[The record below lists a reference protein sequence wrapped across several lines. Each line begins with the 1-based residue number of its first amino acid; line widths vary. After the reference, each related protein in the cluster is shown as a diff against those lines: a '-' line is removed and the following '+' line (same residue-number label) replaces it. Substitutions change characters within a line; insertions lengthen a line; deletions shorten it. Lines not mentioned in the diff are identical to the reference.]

1 MGFDFDEGIVAH
13 RTQSFILSNLP
24 QYHPRIAAFGL
35 ELCPMDSA
43 PSLNLAMNLPSNSNR
58 KFRVQVL
65 NCQFPTPI
73 ETSRSSSLI
82 LHRRRP
88 NPPFASTYRA
98 DFRQTG
104 QLIALSTSLLCTAP
118 TLPRSIAVS
127 ALPKTLNFP

>member
-1 MGFDFDEGIVAH
+1 MGFYFDEGLVAH

-82 LHRRRP
+82 LYQSIGGAR
-88 NPPFASTYRA
+88 TLLLL
-98 DFRQTG
+98 QLTG
-104 QLIALSTSLLCTAP
+104 QTSGKP
-118 TLPRSIAVS
+118 GNS
-127 ALPKTLNFP
+127 